1 MKIKQFLGLALMTL
15 TGLSAHA
22 QQPLN
27 GCWHPDDIIQWTPDN
42 LTKFPDNPFNIAKV
56 PLQERFKEPTLMK
69 ANPNQFY
76 EGEICNSTILYPTC
90 SMCPSQGELDNFLG
104 YQPTYWQYMDKLV
117 YWAGAASEGII
128 NIPPA
133 ASTDAAHAQGV
144 KVLGNIF
151 FPPAAFGGTQAWV
164 RQMLTVQNGTYV
176 YAVKLYEI
184 AKYFGFDGWFINE
197 ESGGGRNA
205 EWEGFFKEFYKAA
218 EADGDY
224 HMELQWYNASPL
236 PNVALLKTNVNTSQ
250 FLEYGAVG
258 DYRNYASHLGCT
270 EAQTFSKIYAGI
282 ELAKAGHLGWS
293 AALNSAMPTSGHVG
307 SLDLFCPETKIWEDP
322 AKSAF
327 KSVSRNHGTQAY
339 PIGKTVFD
347 NEEDMWVNTLSD
359 PTQTPSTGF
368 PGVSNRILERSAI
381 TAMPFLSDMG
391 VGNGKHRFVE
401 GVKQG
406 TRDWY
411 HSGMQ
416 SILPTWRWWIENRG
430 NLTVSIDWDNAYN
443 TGSSFKF
450 AGTLAAGDH
459 LVRLYKTQVKVTDG
473 GILRIVYK
481 GTGASVEAKLS
492 TTSSTTPDVT
502 ISEATTQTV
511 NGWTVADFDLSSLNG
526 KTLYMVALNL
536 KAASQVSGFAW
547 NLGQVAL
554 LPAGYNPAAV
564 SVQNLRT
571 TSTLGESKG
580 DLRILWNYTWTK
592 EFDHFD
598 IYTVTADNKRNLVGQ
613 TRDEGFYIPTFERN
627 GNDAYL
633 NVEVVPVMK
642 DGKQKQA
649 QVLKVDYPAPQPPT
663 ISVKLDKSYVTVGT
677 TVTITGKGTGN
688 PTAWE
693 WQLPE
698 GLEFA
703 SGYNKDSNP
712 IKVVAKAE
720 GKQVVTLKS
729 TNAVGTS
736 TKTFDALDVLSASDM
751 NLVTNV
757 ILGKTVVDY
766 SGSTNSTEVPGKIID
781 GVRNPTQTSSKWC
794 NVSSDNWVIFDLEG
808 AYRLYGF
815 GIWDG
820 NAGPES
826 GVDQIDRYVIQVS
839 ADGENWVTVV
849 DEENREDESIKYD
862 YIAPYKARYIKLIP
876 HVNGTLRIWEFEVY
890 GREDN
895 NMLMTVEPEEMTVM
909 AGETKNITVHY
920 DLNGDQRSDYFVCT
934 AASANGNV
942 TFGTITEDKAA
953 QTFTI
958 PVKGS
963 NVIGNDKVTV
973 NLNNGGAYKERSIS
987 VTIDGNRPN
996 ILAGLDAKLRYYKSD
1011 YSYEAKYDEFTV
1023 KTLTDG
1029 NTADEACEVIEN
1041 ESTHKD
1047 DVWAIFEC
1055 PSANGW
1061 NLAKVKV
1068 YIPNQNQ
1075 GENVNGNKG
1084 AVNKEISIRVGNDL
1098 NSLTTIHTF
1107 SGLDEVSQLE
1117 YILPQFKTVKYI
1129 AVVCN
1134 LNAYFFASL
1143 AEVEAFEQYEEA
1155 VPLNGPVLISNW
1167 PHDVIAEARTAADH
1181 TNYTLDD
1188 QGWVLFTTDIDT
1200 NGAIAG
1206 PDRKLTTKQ
1215 GTEFTFADYTQNNAL
1230 VLKQANQPQTLT
1242 LDSPQFIE
1250 ELYFLTISANGQS
1263 TLKVEAN
1270 YEDGTKSQTGT
1281 YQPKDWFGSNDADV
1295 AYHGLDRI
1303 IVSGRDGFQTD
1314 QLDGRKNFRLYA
1326 FTLATDRTKKMES
1339 ITFTSTVSG
1348 KYPTVLAISK
1358 KGYKV
1363 TDGIATQR
1371 PAANDQ
1377 QPVAIYSI
1385 NGQRLNSLQKGVNIL
1400 RYSDGTVRKVVIK

>member
-1 MKIKQFLGLALMTL
+1 MKIKRILGMALLALFAGT
-15 TGLSAHA
+15 AAA

-42 LTKFPDNPFNIAKV
+42 LTKFPDNPFNVSKV
-56 PLQERFKEPTLMK
+56 PLQQRFKEPTAMK
-69 ANPNQFY
+69 ANATQFY

-90 SMCPSQGELDNFLG
+90 SMCPSQGEVDNFLG

-164 RQMLTVQNGTYV
+164 RQMLTVEGGKYV
-176 YAVKLYEI
+176 YAIKLYEI

-197 ESGGGRNA
+197 ESGGGSTG
-205 EWEGFFKEFYKAA
+205 EWEGFFKEFYAAA

-224 HMELQWYNASPL
+224 HMELQWYNASRS
-236 PNVALLKTNVNTSQ
+236 PNVTLLKTNINTSQ

-258 DYRNYASHLGCT
+258 DYRGYASQLGCT
-270 EAQTFSKIYAGI
+270 EAQTYSKIYAGI
-282 ELAKAGHLGWS
+282 ELARAGHLGWTTY
-293 AALNSAMPTSGHVG
+293 LNQAMPTTGHVG

-347 NEEDMWVNTLSD
+347 NDEDMWVNTLSD

-368 PGVSNRILERSAI
+368 PGVSNRVIERSAI

-430 NLTVSIDWDNAYN
+430 NITVSIDWDNAYN
-443 TGSSFKF
+443 VGSSFKF
-450 AGTLAAGDH
+450 AGTLSAGDH
-459 LVRLYKTQVKVTDG
+459 LVRLYKTQINVTDG

-481 GTGASVEAKLS
+481 GTDANVEAKLS
-492 TTSSTTPDVT
+492 TTSSVNPDVT
-502 ISEATTQTV
+502 ISNATTTTV
-511 NGWTVADFDLSSLNG
+511 NGWTVADFDLSAVNG
-526 KTLYMVALNL
+526 KTVYMVAINL
-536 KAASQVSGFAW
+536 KATSQVSSFAW

-554 LPAGYNPAAV
+554 LPANYAPAAV
-564 SVQNLRT
+564 EVSNLRT

-580 DLRILWNYTWTK
+580 DLRILWNYTWTNA
-592 EFDHFD
+592 FDHFD
-598 IYTVTADNKRNLVGQ
+598 IYTVTADNQRTLVGQ
-613 TRDEGFYIPTFERN
+613 TRDEGFYVPTFERN
-627 GNDAYL
+627 GNDAFI

-642 DGKQKQA
+642 DGKQKAA
-649 QVLKVDYPAPQPPT
+649 QVLKVDYPAPQPPVIT
-663 ISVKLDKSYVTVGT
+663 VKLDKSYVTVGT

-693 WQLPE
+693 WQLPA

-703 SGYNKDSNP
+703 SGYNKASNP
-712 IKVVAKAE
+712 VKVVAKAE
-720 GKQVVTLKS
+720 GKQQVTVKS
-729 TNAVGTS
+729 TNAIGTS
-736 TKTFDALDVLSASDM
+736 TKTFDALDVFSADDM
-751 NLVTNV
+751 NQVVNV
-757 ILGKTVVDY
+757 ALNKTVVDY

-781 GVRNPTQTSSKWC
+781 GVRNPSATSSKWC

-808 AYRLYGF
+808 AYRIYGF

-826 GVDQIDRYVIQVS
+826 GVDQIDRYVIQLS

-849 DEENREDESIKYD
+849 DEENREDESIKFD
-862 YIAPYKARYIKLIP
+862 YIAPYKARYVKLIP

-895 NMLMTVEPEEMTVM
+895 NMLMTVEPTELKVM
-909 AGETKNITVHY
+909 AGETKNITVSY
-920 DLNGDQRSDYFVCT
+920 DLNGDERSDYFVCT
-934 AASANGNV
+934 ATAANQNV
-942 TFGTITEDKAA
+942 TFGTITENKDAH
-953 QTFTI
+953 TFTI
-958 PVKGS
+958 PVKGG
-963 NVIGNDKVTV
+963 NIIGLDRITV
-973 NLNNGGAYKERSIS
+973 NLNNGGAYKERTVS

-996 ILAGLDAKLRYYKSD
+996 ILAGLDARLRFYKSD
-1011 YSYEAKYDEFTV
+1011 YSYEAQYDEFTV

-1029 NTADEACEVIEN
+1029 DTAAEGCEVIET

-1047 DVWAIFEC
+1047 DVWAIFEA
-1055 PSANGW
+1055 PTANGW
-1061 NLAKVKV
+1061 NLSKVKV
-1068 YIPNQNQ
+1068 YIPNNNQ
-1075 GENVNGNKG
+1075 GENLNGNQG

-1098 NSLTTIHTF
+1098 SNLTTIQTF
-1107 SGLDEVSQLE
+1107 QNLNEVSELE
-1117 YILPQFKTVKYI
+1117 YILPQFKNVKYI
-1129 AVVCN
+1129 AIVCN

-1155 VPLNGPVLISNW
+1155 VPLNGPVTISNW
-1167 PHDVIAEARTAADH
+1167 PHDVIAESKPAASS

-1188 QGWVLFTTDIDT
+1188 QGWVLYTTDVQAA
-1200 NGAIAG
+1200 GAIAG
-1206 PDRKLTTKQ
+1206 ADHKLTTKK
-1215 GTEFTFADYTQNNAL
+1215 GTEFQFADYTQNNAL
-1230 VLKQANQPQTLT
+1230 VLKQVNQPQTLS
-1242 LDSPQFIE
+1242 LDSPANIE
-1250 ELYFLTISANGQS
+1250 EIYILTISANGQS

-1281 YQPKDWFGSNDADV
+1281 YQPRDWFGSNDADV

-1303 IVSGRDGFQTD
+1303 ITSGRDGYQTD
-1314 QLDGRKNFRLYA
+1314 QIDGRKNFRLYE
-1326 FTLATDRTKKMES
+1326 FTLACDKTKKVES
-1339 ITFTSTVSG
+1339 ITFTSTASG
-1348 KYPTVLAISK
+1348 KYPTILAISK

-1363 TDGIATQR
+1363 NEVGVRHLSADSRQ
-1371 PAANDQ
+1371 
-1377 QPVAIYSI
+1377 VVSIYSV
-1385 NGQRLNSLQKGVNIL
+1385 NGQQQNELQKGVNII
-1400 RYSDGTVRKVVIK
+1400 RFSDGTVKKVLVK